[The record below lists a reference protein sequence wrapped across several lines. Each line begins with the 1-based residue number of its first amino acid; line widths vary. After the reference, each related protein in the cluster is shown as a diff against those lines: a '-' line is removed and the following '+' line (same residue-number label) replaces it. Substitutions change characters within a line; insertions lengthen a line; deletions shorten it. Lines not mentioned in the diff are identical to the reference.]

1 MYKSK
6 YLKKTQKKDRLSD
19 EGRNIAVQKAYDVI
33 MDDYEQEKATFYCS
47 ATAITTQGPLRKT
60 GYWADE

>member
-6 YLKKTQKKDRLSD
+6 YLKKIQKKDRLSD

-33 MDDYEQEKATFYCS
+33 MGDYEQEKAAFFDC
-47 ATAITTQGPLRKT
+47 TTSSMRKT
-60 GYWADE
+60 GYWTDE